1 MVIDYD
7 ALCDSL
13 DISFDAL
20 TRGNNSYAREH
31 KKLYKK
37 YGKNLTKLKD
47 LAICMSLPS
56 DEQIAI
62 ENSTSSI
69 LSISLGTVPPKRPKK
84 NLLLCLKSKNSNFQS
99 PSNGAFSLLVTSL
112 RQSFQCRKRTCK
124 G

>member
-7 ALCDSL
+7 ILCEEL

-56 DEQIAI
+56 DEQVAI
-62 ENSTSSI
+62 IRRRELYNFYPDYFTWDVTTEKAEKE
-69 LSISLGTVPPKRPKK
+69 LTP
-84 NLLLCLKSKNSNFQS
+84 LLEK
-99 PSNGAFSLLVTSL
+99 
-112 RQSFQCRKRTCK
+112 
-124 G
+124 

>member
-7 ALCDSL
+7 ILCEEL

-47 LAICMSLPS
+47 LASIIAVVVLP
-56 DEQIAI
+56 
-62 ENSTSSI
+62 
-69 LSISLGTVPPKRPKK
+69 VP
-84 NLLLCLKSKNSNFQS
+84 
-99 PSNGAFSLLVTSL
+99 GAP
-112 RQSFQCRKRTCK
+112 
-124 G
+124 